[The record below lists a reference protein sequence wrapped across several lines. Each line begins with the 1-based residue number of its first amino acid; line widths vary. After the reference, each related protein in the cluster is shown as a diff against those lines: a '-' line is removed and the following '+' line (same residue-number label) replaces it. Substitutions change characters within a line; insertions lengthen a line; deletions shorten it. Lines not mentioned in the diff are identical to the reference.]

1 MMRLTLLT
9 SAFALALPAAAL
21 ATQPSP
27 PPFQGGTSNASASA
41 AASAAASASAKST
54 AVGIGQGG
62 NAAAIA
68 GGGAGGAGGS
78 IGNISVGAPSLSI
91 GGNTVRTYAT
101 IPPGLMA
108 AASGPC
114 VGASRSVSI
123 GIGPAAGGF
132 GESTI
137 ERECQLREAARLL
150 GTLGDVETARALIM
164 SLPSVREALAPQP
177 AAAAPPAAAARPAA
191 AELTV
196 WRHGVM
202 P

>member
-1 MMRLTLLT
+1 MRLILLA
-9 SAFALALPAAAL
+9 SAAAL
-21 ATQPSP
+21 IAAPALATGNGPPNNVP
-27 PPFQGGTSNASASA
+27 PPFQGGTSSASASASA
-41 AASAAASASAKST
+41 AASAKSSAI
-54 AVGIGQGG
+54 GIGQGG
-62 NAAAIA
+62 HAAAIA
-68 GGGAGGAGGS
+68 GGGAGGNV
-78 IGNISVGAPSLSI
+78 GNISVGAPSLNI

-137 ERECQLREAARLL
+137 ERECQVREAARLL
-150 GTLGDVETARALIM
+150 GTLGDVETARALLM
-164 SLPSVREALAPQP
+164 SLVSVREALAPPAAIPAAQPVTAAAQP
-177 AAAAPPAAAARPAA
+177 ASAPA
-191 AELTV
+191 V
-196 WRHGVM
+196 WRNGVM

>member
-1 MMRLTLLT
+1 MTRLILLA
-9 SAFALALPAAAL
+9 SALALALPTTAAL
-21 ATQPSP
+21 ATQPNP

-41 AASAAASASAKST
+41 SAAAAASAKSS

-62 NAAAIA
+62 HAAAVA
-68 GGGAGGAGGS
+68 GGGAGGS
-78 IGNISVGAPSLSI
+78 VGNISVGAPSLNI

-137 ERECQLREAARLL
+137 ERECQVREAARLL

-164 SLPSVREALAPQP
+164 SLASVREALAPAAATPAAQPVATVAQP
-177 AAAAPPAAAARPAA
+177 APAPAA
-191 AELTV
+191 V
-196 WRHGVM
+196 WRNGVM